1 LLGQN
6 GVELRV
12 GGGGSVGLA
21 PFVIRCAPASSSLL
35 ARQRRIANVSAS

>member
-12 GGGGSVGLA
+12 GSGGSVELA
-21 PFVIRCAPASSSLL
+21 PFVTHRPPASFSLL
-35 ARQRRIANVSAS
+35 ARQRRIANVHAS